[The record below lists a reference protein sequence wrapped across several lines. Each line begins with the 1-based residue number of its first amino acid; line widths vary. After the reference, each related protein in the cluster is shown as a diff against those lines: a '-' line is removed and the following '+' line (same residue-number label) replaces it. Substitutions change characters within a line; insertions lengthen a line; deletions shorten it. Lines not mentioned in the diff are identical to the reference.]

1 MAVTLASIHAAANA
15 DKSAKSEQARP
26 RLTYWMELN
35 ANYAQ
40 VMQEFGQSEY
50 AKQLQKNTGID
61 VVYQHPA
68 AGNAGEAF
76 NIMIASGNYPDII
89 EYKWTSY
96 SGGPEAAINDKVILP
111 LNDIFQRYAPS
122 MSKLLKDH
130 PYIAKMVSSD
140 SGKYYVFPFVRE
152 TSVEDNMLLFSEGWV
167 IRKDLLKKINMDI
180 PATPA
185 EWYRVLRA
193 FKDQLGIQI
202 PLTLRV
208 DHVSRALS
216 PGFDSFDNFYVENG
230 KVHHGLIEPERRAY
244 LTEIRKW
251 YAEGLL
257 DNDYFAVD
265 RSTQQ
270 SKVLNSIVAVT
281 WAPGG
286 SGIGTW
292 LPAMRKTDPSVELVS
307 AAPMTPVRGRNSKF
321 AKINAMF
328 DGGGSAAITTAC
340 KNVEAAA
347 KLLDYNFSEA
357 GHMLVNFGIEG
368 LTYTMVN
375 GYPAYTDLILKN
387 PEGLSI
393 TQVMSKYIRG
403 HVSGPFIQD
412 QRELEQYYT
421 IPELKEALKL
431 WTKTDMGK
439 HMMPPATISSADSD
453 EYSKIMNNVNTYM
466 NETEAKFITGAL
478 SISEFDNYTAQL
490 KKFGIERAIQIM
502 QAAYDHYQNK

>member
-1 MAVTLASIHAAANA
+1 MAAALVSIHAAANA
-15 DKSAKSEQARP
+15 DKGQKSEQARP

-61 VVYQHPA
+61 LVYQHPA

-122 MSKLLKDH
+122 ISKLLKDH

-140 SGKYYVFPFVRE
+140 SGRYYVFPFVRG
-152 TSVEDNMLLFSEGWV
+152 TSVEGNMLLFSEGWV
-167 IRKDLLKKINMDI
+167 IRKDLLKKVNMDI

-185 EWYRVLRA
+185 EWYKVLTA
-193 FKDQLGIQI
+193 FKNQLGIQI

-208 DHVSRALS
+208 DHVSRALA
-216 PGFDSFDNFYVENG
+216 PGFDSFDDFYVENG
-230 KVHHGLIEPERRAY
+230 KIHHGLIEPERRAY

-270 SKVLNSIVAVT
+270 SKVLNGIVGVT

-307 AAPMTPVRGRNSKF
+307 AAPMTPVKGRNSKF

-328 DGGGSAAITTAC
+328 DGGASAAITTSC

-357 GHMLVNFGIEG
+357 GHMLANFGIEG

-375 GYPAYTDLILKN
+375 GYPTYTDLILKN

-393 TQVMSKYIRG
+393 NQVMSKYIRG

-421 IPELKEALKL
+421 IPELTEALKL

-439 HMMPPATISSADSD
+439 YMNPPATISSADSD
-453 EYSKIMNNVNTYM
+453 EYSRIMNNVNTYM
-466 NETEAKFITGAL
+466 NEMEAKFITGAL
-478 SISEFDNYTAQL
+478 NISEFDNYTAQL

-502 QAAYDHYQNK
+502 QAAYDRYQNK